1 MPGSSAMKYGLSEPQ
16 DIRYQIWKELGRAS
30 VDRHHAWRTPVLA
43 TVGCD
48 GSPNARTVVLRNV
61 DANQQTL
68 CVYTDARSVKVSE
81 LEKEPKAVFA
91 FWSARLNWQLRVK
104 VAISVNTDG
113 PELQA
118 LWLRVQQSPSAADYM
133 ASMAPGTERPELYSS
148 ADTGSGDHHFAA
160 LNARVLQMDWLEL
173 GQGRHRRARLSA
185 DTWQWLI
192 P

>member
-1 MPGSSAMKYGLSEPQ
+1 MKHGLDTSQ
-16 DIRYQIWKELGRAS
+16 DIRQQIWKELGRAS

-48 GSPNARTVVLRNV
+48 GLPNARTVVLRKV
-61 DANQQTL
+61 DVNQQTL
-68 CVYTDARSVKVSE
+68 CVYTDARSAKVIE
-81 LEKEPKAVFA
+81 LAKEPKAVFA

-104 VAISVNTDG
+104 VAISVTTEG

-118 LWLRVQQSPSAADYM
+118 LWQRVQQSASAADYM
-133 ASMAPGTERPELYSS
+133 SPEAPGTERPEAYRI
-148 ADTGSGDHHFAA
+148 ADTRSGGHHFALLSA
-160 LNARVLQMDWLEL
+160 SVLETDWLEL
-173 GQGRHRRARLSA
+173 GQSGHRRARLSA

>member
-1 MPGSSAMKYGLSEPQ
+1 MKHGLDDSQ
-16 DIRYQIWKELGRAS
+16 DIRQQIWKELGRAS

-48 GSPNARTVVLRNV
+48 GFPNARTVILRKV
-61 DANQQTL
+61 DTNQQTL
-68 CVYTDARSVKVSE
+68 CFYTDARSAKVSE
-81 LEKEPKAVFA
+81 LTKQPKAVIA

-104 VAISVNTDG
+104 VAISVVTEG

-118 LWLRVQQSPSAADYM
+118 HWQRVQQSASAGDYM
-133 ASMAPGTERPELYSS
+133 ATEAPGTERP
-148 ADTGSGDHHFAA
+148 TGFSTAQTLSGDHHFAL
-160 LNARVLQMDWLEL
+160 LNVLVFQMDWLEL
-173 GQGRHRRARLSA
+173 GHGGHRRARLSA

>member
-1 MPGSSAMKYGLSEPQ
+1 MKHGLEKSQ
-16 DIRYQIWKELGRAS
+16 DVRQQIWKELGRAS

-48 GSPNARTVVLRNV
+48 GSPDARTVVLRKV
-61 DANQQTL
+61 DPNQQTL
-68 CVYTDARSVKVSE
+68 CFYTDARSTKVSE
-81 LEKEPKAVFA
+81 LTKEPKAVLA

-104 VAISVNTDG
+104 GEISVATDG

-118 LWLRVQQSPSAADYM
+118 LWQRVQQSASAGDYM
-133 ASMAPGTERPELYSS
+133 ATEAPGTERPAGFSVAQNLSR
-148 ADTGSGDHHFAA
+148 DHHFALLHA
-160 LNARVLQMDWLEL
+160 QVLQMDWLEL
-173 GQGRHRRARLSA
+173 GHGAHRRARLRA

>member
-1 MPGSSAMKYGLSEPQ
+1 MKYELHATQ
-16 DIRYQIWKELGRAS
+16 DIRQQIWKELGRAS

-48 GSPNARTVVLRNV
+48 GSPNARTVVLRKV

-68 CVYTDARSVKVSE
+68 CFYTDARSAKVSE
-81 LEKEPKAVFA
+81 LAKEPKAVLV

-104 VAISVNTDG
+104 VAISVTTEG

-118 LWLRVQQSPSAADYM
+118 IWQQVQQSASAADYM
-133 ASMAPGTERPELYSS
+133 APAAPGTER
-148 ADTGSGDHHFAA
+148 ATGHSTAQNLSGDHHFAL
-160 LNARVLQMDWLEL
+160 LNAQVLQMDWLEL
-173 GQGRHRRARLSA
+173 GHGAHRRARLSA